1 MLPTNTRKGFTIYR
15 RSKSNLGGD
24 LAQCVFSYSANFKAK
39 DIEFMIFHC
48 GPKSKKLLTEVAGE
62 GGTD

>member
-1 MLPTNTRKGFTIYR
+1 MLPTNTRKGFTICSR
-15 RSKSNLGGD
+15 CKSNLGGD
-24 LAQCVFSYSANFKAK
+24 LAQCDLSNSTNYKAK